1 MRWGWLLPDA
11 SYEVLYE
18 GWERQ
23 SYEPRHGRPPFVIR
37 GVYSAAMAMVR
48 ARARYLGAVD
58 EEAVVGA
65 RAQVTMGGRA
75 GARAVKGSAPGLRA
89 AAGLGAS
96 GLSTSGLSASSAR
109 ASGARAS
116 NARASSVRASRLGTA
131 GVGTAPGRK
140 RTAD

>member
-1 MRWGWLLPDA
+1 MLPDA
-11 SYEVLYE
+11 SYEVLYD

-58 EEAVVGA
+58 EEAVAGA

-75 GARAVKGSAPGLRA
+75 AARAVKGSAPGIRA
-89 AAGLGAS
+89 TAGVGASGLGAS
-96 GLSTSGLSASSAR
+96 SV
-109 ASGARAS
+109 
-116 NARASSVRASRLGTA
+116 RASSVRASSVRASSVRGSRLGTA
-131 GVGTAPGRK
+131 SVGTAPSRK